1 MPGFVVYNLNQQW
14 SRNSAQTQK
23 RLSTESAQNQQKS
36 VGTKSTESEVKRI
49 LGLRMIK
56 REKTDDMEKASV
68 EVTKQP
74 CWVMTH

>member
-1 MPGFVVYNLNQQW
+1 MALLLDI
-14 SRNSAQTQK
+14 RCEK
-23 RLSTESAQNQQKS
+23 
-36 VGTKSTESEVKRI
+36 KRI

-74 CWVMTH
+74 C